1 MASNKTSKISKCCN
15 KPTVKTITH
24 MNSYMAFAQC
34 QKEGICEKQEVAKSL
49 TEINF
54 SSGCIWENL
63 DDKDSRRISVKQEI
77 KHTFKINVGK
87 LKNLEI
93 P

>member
-1 MASNKTSKISKCCN
+1 
-15 KPTVKTITH
+15 
-24 MNSYMAFAQC
+24 MNSYMAFARC

-77 KHTFKINVGK
+77 KHAFKINVGK
-87 LKNLEI
+87 LNNLEI
-93 P
+93 L